1 MAFELWSGASG
12 NLLNVYETEAEA
24 LSAVLQVAAVNDRE
38 YGAQLGLLHDNG
50 RRSKLVA
57 QGDELI
63 ERARRASSETSSP
76 QTATGQRVSA

>member
-24 LSAVLQVAAVNDRE
+24 LSAVFQVAAVNDQD
-38 YGAQLGLLHDNG
+38 YVAQLGLLHDNG

-57 QGDELI
+57 QGDELL
-63 ERARRASSETSSP
+63 ERARRANTP
-76 QTATGQRVSA
+76 GLPARTAARKRASA